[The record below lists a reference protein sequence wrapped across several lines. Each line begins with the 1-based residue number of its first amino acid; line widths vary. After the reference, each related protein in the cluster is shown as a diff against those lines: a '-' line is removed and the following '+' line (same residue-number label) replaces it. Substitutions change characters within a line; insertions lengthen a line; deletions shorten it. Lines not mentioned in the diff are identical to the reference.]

1 MLRDISQKTQKDKN
15 SMILLICG
23 VYKSGTSG
31 TRGESGG
38 QELRGQGGELGGGN
52 EERYKLVKE
61 YKLSVRRGLRSG
73 HPTNSMVI
81 VVSNTF
87 L

>member
-1 MLRDISQKTQKDKN
+1 MLRDISQKTQKDQN
-15 SMILLICG
+15 SMILLIRG
-23 VYKSGTSG
+23 VYKSGTSR

-61 YKLSVRRGLRSG
+61 HKLSVRRGLRSG
-73 HPTNSMVI
+73 HPMNSMVI